1 MENRKIVHEI
11 KLQKSVIIIL
21 GVMAFGIIGITF
33 KGYVT
38 PSIAEL
44 YGYDIP
50 SSLSVRLSGSLGCDY
65 GCN

>member
-38 PSIAEL
+38 SAEAAIGETRWVPI
-44 YGYDIP
+44 YVKIVD
-50 SSLSVRLSGSLGCDY
+50 
-65 GCN
+65 

>member
-1 MENRKIVHEI
+1 MEIQMENRKIVHEI

-38 PSIAEL
+38 PALADYLNGSIEINL
-44 YGYDIP
+44 KTPNYFD
-50 SSLSVRLSGSLGCDY
+50 VRM
-65 GCN
+65 N